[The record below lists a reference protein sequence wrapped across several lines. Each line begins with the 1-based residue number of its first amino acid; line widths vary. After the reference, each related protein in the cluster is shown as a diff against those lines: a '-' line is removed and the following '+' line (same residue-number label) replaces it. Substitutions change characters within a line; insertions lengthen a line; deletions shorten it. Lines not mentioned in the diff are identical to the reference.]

1 MKHAILPLSRRDRR
15 CETSLC
21 TKLEEGREEKKK
33 EEGKRRKERGAGRR
47 KGKGKGGG
55 GGGRAGGRGRGE
67 GGQVGGRSLR
77 RRGEAGRATAA
88 ERRCGEVAFGRARHV
103 VAGDEQGS
111 LSLSLSVS
119 LSFSISSL
127 SLHLSLYS
135 LSLSFPLPFL
145 LSPSQN
151 GAQRAPGSGNQ
162 GSSSPGGLVTAMQGD
177 LGQWGSATA
186 SVLVPHAP
194 GGPTGAVG
202 RAQTNYFPTAL
213 RISSALA
220 TLKRELASYQRRGM
234 GEASPG

>member
-33 EEGKRRKERGAGRR
+33 EEGKRRKEERGAGRR
-47 KGKGKGGG
+47 KGKGRGGGGG

-111 LSLSLSVS
+111 LSLSLFLSPS
-119 LSFSISSL
+119 LSQSL
-127 SLHLSLYS
+127 PSLFISLYTLSPSLS
-135 LSLSFPLPFL
+135 LSLSFYLLPKMGRRGL
-145 LSPSQN
+145 RGVEIKEVLHQAAWSLRCKETLAN
-151 GAQRAPGSGNQ
+151 GARLLRVSWYHTHQAGQQ
-162 GSSSPGGLVTAMQGD
+162 GPLEGLKQIIS
-177 LGQWGSATA
+177 Q
-186 SVLVPHAP
+186 
-194 GGPTGAVG
+194 
-202 RAQTNYFPTAL
+202 L
-213 RISSALA
+213 R
-220 TLKRELASYQRRGM
+220 
-234 GEASPG
+234 

>member
-1 MKHAILPLSRRDRR
+1 VGEA
-15 CETSLC
+15 C
-21 TKLEEGREEKKK
+21 
-33 EEGKRRKERGAGRR
+33 
-47 KGKGKGGG
+47 GGEARQG
-55 GGGRAGGRGRGE
+55 VQR
-67 GGQVGGRSLR
+67 R
-77 RRGEAGRATAA
+77 RRGAAVRWHLAG
-88 ERRCGEVAFGRARHV
+88 
-103 VAGDEQGS
+103 QGTLWRVMSKVLS